1 MGSIAIS
8 QHTATWSLHRHH
20 RNLLGVLYKGYLRLY
35 TPNSHSRS
43 AFIGGDWGTEL
54 YRKIYDLVKINTSSA
69 NGCDAAKL
77 WQNICLALFFN
88 GTHWKLHPTGPTNYT
103 ETFRERERALKVWLR
118 PPFPLVGVTV
128 TSRISGISK
137 TPLKQQLKATETA
150 STEVYLKSAE
160 REGLGLTTQCGFGES
175 SFTRPSSTWEV
186 LFSARGVILKLA

>member
-1 MGSIAIS
+1 MDVMLQSFDRTYALLYFLMEHTESSIPQDQLIT
-8 QHTATWSLHRHH
+8 Q
-20 RNLLGVLYKGYLRLY
+20 RL
-35 TPNSHSRS
+35 S
-43 AFIGGDWGTEL
+43 
-54 YRKIYDLVKINTSSA
+54 
-69 NGCDAAKL
+69 
-77 WQNICLALFFN
+77 
-88 GTHWKLHPTGPTNYT
+88 
-103 ETFRERERALKVWLR
+103 ERERALKVWLR